1 MAKRQISL
9 RITDSLFDSIQTIMD
24 KKNLSMTDAI
34 ELIVSAFSEYND
46 ALKFFFQLFQ
56 QNSSN
61 LEITDE
67 QKFKAM
73 KILELMKKN
82 D

>member
-1 MAKRQISL
+1 MAKQQISL
-9 RITDSLFDSIQTIMD
+9 RIKDELFDSIKTIME

-34 ELIVSAFSEYND
+34 ELIVSAFSEYQT

-56 QNSSN
+56 QNAPN

-82 D
+82 E